1 MPAPED
7 QKPLGRK
14 SAVIGLFLILSLI
27 FLPLVGAQ
35 EYNYEINAYA
45 VYFEVISPDNIRETI
60 EIDVTSYTNLTQY
73 VIYTDYPVE
82 NASAVLDLGNAVERI
97 NVTVREVLG
106 GTNAVY
112 MTFPTLGPG
121 QSARIHLAFTTR
133 GMISES
139 GEKQQFT
146 YYVKFS
152 QPVGVFHMQLLVPK
166 GYAILSPIIPSPD
179 RVESSTD
186 RLLLEWKRSNV
197 RPGDE
202 FYFIVGFSG
211 EIAVPKPPSPWLY
224 VGVFIMGLLI
234 GGGSVY
240 GYILYRER
248 KREEELTHLRSD
260 EEKILAMLKEGPVL
274 QSELAEKLGVSK
286 AKVSIIL
293 REMEEKGLITR
304 TKEGR
309 TYRVFLRE

>member
-1 MPAPED
+1 MPAVKN
-7 QKPLGRK
+7 QKPRGREP
-14 SAVIGLFLILSLI
+14 ALIGLFLILSLI

-35 EYNYEINAYA
+35 EYDYEINAYA
-45 VYFEVISPDNIRETI
+45 VYFEVIDQNNIRETV
-60 EIDVTSYTNLTQY
+60 EIDLTPHTNLSQY
-73 VIYTDYPVE
+73 VIYTAYPVE
-82 NASAVLDLGNAVERI
+82 NASAVLDLGNRVERI

-106 GTNAVY
+106 GTNAIY
-112 MTFPTLGPG
+112 MTFPTLEAG
-121 QSARIHLAFTTR
+121 QSARIGLTFTTR
-133 GMISES
+133 GMISEN
-139 GEKQQFT
+139 GGNEQFT
-146 YYVKFS
+146 YYIKFS
-152 QPVGVFHMQLLVPK
+152 QPVGVFHMQLLVPR

-211 EIAVPKPPSPWLY
+211 EITVPKPPSPWLY
-224 VGVFIMGLLI
+224 VGLFIIGLLI

-309 TYRVFLRE
+309 TYRVFLKE